1 MRALQLCGTTTT
13 TTMTYTMSLCFRSVR
28 LQWKAQTPIP
38 RPKVKITGH
47 DYVYVR
53 VCHQRAMIRH
63 QYHHYHHQQQHQAY
77 LSLQPDRTRHLR
89 EGGDGCTRS
98 EEMQQQRRQ
107 QQQLLRLVSGTRSP
121 QPVEQTPYRLLS
133 RGELSLPELRT
144 TLPVPRSPVRQQ
156 PAMAY
161 YGCDAIYYACRRA
174 GERLLRVME
183 SRSSRS

>member
-1 MRALQLCGTTTT
+1 
-13 TTMTYTMSLCFRSVR
+13 MTYTMSLCFRSVR
-28 LQWKAQTPIP
+28 LQWKAQTPTP

-53 VCHQRAMIRH
+53 TCVSAINDDQTLLPPLPPAAAGSGIP
-63 QYHHYHHQQQHQAY
+63 
-77 LSLQPDRTRHLR
+77 QPSTRSNETFER
-89 EGGDGCTRS
+89 GDGCTRS

-107 QQQLLRLVSGTRSP
+107 QQQQLLRLVSRTRSP

-133 RGELSLPELRT
+133 RGELILPELRT

-174 GERLLRVME
+174 GERLLRAME